1 MDQSQKLTGV
11 NKVLRETMLVYLSK
25 STTTTDI
32 FLCWE
37 MDLLC
42 IFNIVKNMIYNFV
55 RYISKNNIRSQSLGI
70 LL

>member
-1 MDQSQKLTGV
+1 VDQSQRLTRV

-55 RYISKNNIRSQSLGI
+55 RYISKNDVRSQSLDI